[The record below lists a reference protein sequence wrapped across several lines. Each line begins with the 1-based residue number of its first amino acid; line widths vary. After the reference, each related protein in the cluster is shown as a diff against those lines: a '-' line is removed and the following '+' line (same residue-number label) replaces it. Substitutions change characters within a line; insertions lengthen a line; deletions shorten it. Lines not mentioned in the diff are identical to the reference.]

1 MPDYVI
7 THCYNNDS
15 ASKPLSPFEGPQ
27 DDKANKSPRFIKGV
41 VRGVRKLL
49 DSIGF
54 AGEVHWNE
62 WGRSWHPFDPR
73 RESEAEAA
81 FIIKTMA
88 EVSQDADYFAYWN
101 LSDIYDQCGYGA
113 ETFHGN
119 YGMLN
124 LQGLK
129 KPSYHAHELLCR
141 LGTESVPSVIEG
153 SDMTGAIITEDE
165 SGIKILVY
173 NYIHEDQPD
182 RGPVNLS
189 VRLPEN
195 GHQLYDVDSIKLI
208 RLNRHENNIVNRW
221 EEMGSP
227 GYLKQEH
234 RDYLRNEN
242 TIRASADKPVFVKEE
257 NQLSFSMATPAAVFI
272 EIPRR

>member
-1 MPDYVI
+1 
-7 THCYNNDS
+7 
-15 ASKPLSPFEGPQ
+15 
-27 DDKANKSPRFIKGV
+27 
-41 VRGVRKLL
+41 
-49 DSIGF
+49 
-54 AGEVHWNE
+54 
-62 WGRSWHPFDPR
+62 
-73 RESEAEAA
+73 
-81 FIIKTMA
+81 MA

-124 LQGLK
+124 LQGFK
-129 KPSYHAHELLCR
+129 KPSYHAHELLCC

-165 SGIKILVY
+165 RGINILVY

-182 RGPVNLS
+182 RGPVNLR